1 MRNGE
6 GGVNYLGSDS
16 STRPCGHSWDLMAS
30 KDSAVFKAG
39 QGLSLLFSLPAPPV
53 LGGDTEEKIIF
64 HAHADT
70 RTHRLSFLEKLVL
83 LSEGRH
89 GKRCKL
95 KQI

>member
-1 MRNGE
+1 
-6 GGVNYLGSDS
+6 
-16 STRPCGHSWDLMAS
+16 MAS

-39 QGLSLLFSLPAPPV
+39 QDLSFLLSLPAPPL
-53 LGGDTEEKIIF
+53 LGGDTEIKTIF
-64 HAHADT
+64 HAHTDT
-70 RTHRLSFLEKLVL
+70 HTHRLNFLEKLVL